1 MRRAALTLIAT
12 VIGLLLLLGFKTGPR
27 GHGGNQPLALAHGG
41 PTGATKPS
49 TKPTPTGQTH
59 PRGPSTRPSKKPEHR
74 TAPMRGKRPART
86 TSRTIDGA
94 TVNTPYGPVQVR
106 ITETN
111 GRLTDVTPVQLPN
124 DNPQSQQ
131 IAAYAAPLLRSEALK
146 AGSAHIDAVS
156 GASYDS
162 QGYAQSLQSAL
173 DGSGSPVDA
182 HGGP

>member
-12 VIGLLLLLGFKTGPR
+12 VIGLVLLLGFKTGPR
-27 GHGGNQPLALAHGG
+27 GHGSGQPVALAPAKTA
-41 PTGATKPS
+41 PTDVTPPS
-49 TKPTPTGQTH
+49 TKHPPTGHRT
-59 PRGPSTRPSKKPEHR
+59 PRGRTMRPSKKRAHT
-74 TAPMRGKRPART
+74 TAPTRTNRPAPTRP
-86 TSRTIDGA
+86 RTIDGA

-111 GRLTDVTPVQLPN
+111 GQLTDVTPLQLPN

-146 AGSAHIDAVS
+146 AASAHIDVIS

-162 QGYAQSLQSAL
+162 KGYAQSLQSAL
-173 DGSGSPVDA
+173 DA
-182 HGGP
+182 NHG